1 MKKGVFMHEESLIH
15 KAEKYVRKLYAE
27 TDKDLYYHNLE
38 HTEHTV
44 KAAEEIATY
53 YKLNGDDYSAV
64 LISAWLH
71 DVGYIISGRIDH
83 EEASIK
89 VAKEFLTKEHADAE
103 LIVKIEGCILA
114 TKMPQQPTNLLEEIM
129 CDADLY
135 DLGTEHF
142 KNNNKKVR
150 KEVEILLGK
159 ELSGSEWRMFSLV
172 FLKKQVYKT
181 EYGKKLLQPGLEKN
195 IQSIIEKQAEKDM
208 EGSKKDKEKDKEDKE
223 DKTKEKVNRGVETM
237 FRTTSTNHLRL
248 SEMADNKANIMITVN
263 SIIISVLLTVLFR
276 KLDSDPRF
284 LVPTMLLLF
293 TSLTTIVF
301 SIFVTRPNVTSGV
314 FSKEDI
320 EKKRANLLFF
330 GNFYKM
336 KLEDYEWGIK
346 QVMNDNDFLYGSMT
360 RDIYYLGVVLGKK
373 YKMLRIAYSFFM
385 FGFIIS
391 VLSFVFVVIPV

>member
-1 MKKGVFMHEESLIH
+1 MNEESLIAR
-15 KAEKYVRKLYAE
+15 AEKYVRKVYSE

-38 HTEHTV
+38 HTEHAV
-44 KAAEEIATY
+44 KAAAEIAAY
-53 YKLNGDDYSAV
+53 YKLNTDDYTAILV
-64 LISAWLH
+64 AAWMH
-71 DVGYIISGRIDH
+71 DVGYVISGREEH
-83 EEASIK
+83 EAASIK
-89 VAKEFLTKEHADAE
+89 VAKEFLAGEQVSPEFISKVEN
-103 LIVKIEGCILA
+103 CILA
-114 TKMPQQPTNLLEEIM
+114 TKMPQNPTCLLEEII

-142 KNNNKKVR
+142 KDNNKKVR

-159 ELSGSEWRMFSLV
+159 ELTGSEWRTFSII

-181 EYGKKLLQPGLEKN
+181 AYCRNLLQQGLEKN
-195 IQSIIEKQAEKDM
+195 IQSIVEKQAEKDM
-208 EGSKKDKEKDKEDKE
+208 EDSKKEKHKDKEEKIKEKDKDK
-223 DKTKEKVNRGVETM
+223 DKINRGVETM

-276 KLDSDPRF
+276 KLDTDPRF
-284 LVPTMLLLF
+284 LIPTMLLLF
-293 TSLTTIVF
+293 TSLVTIVF

-346 QVMNDNDFLYGSMT
+346 QVMNDNEFLYGSMT
-360 RDIYYLGVVLGKK
+360 RDIYYLGVVLGRK

-391 VLSFVFVVIPV
+391 VLSFVFVVIPY

>member
-1 MKKGVFMHEESLIH
+1 MSKESLIH
-15 KAEKYVRKLYAE
+15 RAEKYVRNLYSE

-38 HTEHTV
+38 HTEHAV
-44 KAAEEIATY
+44 KAAKEIAMY
-53 YKLNGDDYSAV
+53 YKLNEEDHSV
-64 LISAWLH
+64 VVVSAWLH
-71 DVGYIISGRIDH
+71 DVGYIISGSENH
-83 EEASIK
+83 EEASVK
-89 VAKEFLTKEHADAE
+89 VAKEFLFNEQASSEFIKK
-103 LIVKIEGCILA
+103 VEGCILA
-114 TKMPQQPTNLLEEIM
+114 TKMPQQPTNLLEEII

-142 KNNNKKVR
+142 KKNNKKVR
-150 KEVEILLGK
+150 KELEVFLGK
-159 ELSGSEWRMFSLV
+159 ELTGSEWRTFSLI

-181 EYGKKLLQPGLEKN
+181 EYCKNLLEAGLKKN
-195 IQSIIEKQAEKDM
+195 IQAIIEKQAEKDM
-208 EGSKKDKEKDKEDKE
+208 EDSKHPTEKEDKG
-223 DKTKEKVNRGVETM
+223 KEKEKINRGVETM

-276 KLDSDPRF
+276 KLDTDPRF
-284 LVPTMLLLF
+284 LIPTMLLLF

-301 SIFVTRPNVTSGV
+301 SIFVTRPNVTTGM

-360 RDIYYLGVVLGKK
+360 RDIYHLGVVLGRK

>member
-1 MKKGVFMHEESLIH
+1 MHEESLIH
-15 KAEKYVRKLYAE
+15 KAEKYVRKLYAD
-27 TDKDLYYHNLE
+27 TDKELYYHNLE
-38 HTEHTV
+38 HTEHAV
-44 KAAEEIATY
+44 KAAAEIAAH
-53 YKLNGDDYSAV
+53 YKLHGEDLAV
-64 LISAWLH
+64 VLVAAWLH
-71 DVGYIISGRIDH
+71 DVGYLISGRENH

-89 VAKEFLTKEHADAE
+89 IAKEFLSKEQASAE
-103 LIVKIEGCILA
+103 FISKIEGCIQA
-114 TKMPQQPTNLLEEIM
+114 TKMPQNPTNLLEEII

-135 DLGTEHF
+135 DLGTDHF

-150 KEVEILLGK
+150 KEVEILLNK
-159 ELSGSEWRMFSLV
+159 ELSGSEWRTFSLI
-172 FLKKQVYKT
+172 FLKKQTYKT
-181 EYGKKLLQPGLEKN
+181 DYCKKILQPGLEKN
-195 IQSIIEKQAEKDM
+195 IQAIVEKQAEKDM
-208 EGSKKDKEKDKEDKE
+208 EDSKKETGKEDK
-223 DKTKEKVNRGVETM
+223 DKNKDKEKVNRGVETM

-276 KLDSDPRF
+276 KLDTDPRF
-284 LVPTMLLLF
+284 LIPTMLLLF

-360 RDIYYLGVVLGKK
+360 RDIYHLGVVLGKK

-391 VLSFVFVVIPV
+391 VLSFVFVVIPL

>member
-1 MKKGVFMHEESLIH
+1 MNEESLIY
-15 KAEKYVRKLYAE
+15 KTEKYVRNLYSE

-38 HTEHTV
+38 HTEHAV
-44 KAAEEIATY
+44 KAAQEIAAH
-53 YKLNGDDYSAV
+53 YKLNEEDVAIV

-71 DVGYIISGRIDH
+71 DVGYIISGRADH
-83 EEASIK
+83 EDASIK
-89 VAKEFLTKEHADAE
+89 VAKEFLTKHNSTPEFIAK
-103 LIVKIEGCILA
+103 VEGCILA

-142 KNNNKKVR
+142 KKNNKKVR

-159 ELSGSEWRMFSLV
+159 ELTGSEWRTFSIL

-181 EYGKKLLQPGLEKN
+181 DYCKKNLQPGVEKN
-195 IQSIIEKQAEKDM
+195 IQAIVEKQAEKDM
-208 EGSKKDKEKDKEDKE
+208 EQPKKEADKEEKGKEKD
-223 DKTKEKVNRGVETM
+223 KVNRGVETM

-276 KLDSDPRF
+276 KLDTDPRF
-284 LVPTMLLLF
+284 LIPTMLLLF

-346 QVMNDNDFLYGSMT
+346 QVMNDNDFLYGRMT
-360 RDIYYLGVVLGKK
+360 RDIYYLGVVLGRK

-391 VLSFVFVVIPV
+391 VLSFVFVVIPK

>member
-1 MKKGVFMHEESLIH
+1 MKEESIIQR
-15 KAEKYVRKLYAE
+15 AERYVRKLYAQ

-44 KAAEEIATY
+44 RAAEEIAMH
-53 YKLNGDDYSAV
+53 YKLNENDYSVV
-64 LISAWLH
+64 LVAAWLH
-71 DVGYIISGRIDH
+71 DVGYIISGGVEH
-83 EEASIK
+83 EEASAK
-89 VAKEFLTKEHADAE
+89 VAREFLWAEDADAAFITSVE
-103 LIVKIEGCILA
+103 QCILA
-114 TKMPQQPTNLLEEIM
+114 TKMPQQPKTLLEEIM

-142 KNNNKKVR
+142 KHNNKKVR
-150 KEVEILLGK
+150 KELEILLNK
-159 ELSGSEWRMFSLV
+159 ELTGAEWRTFSLV

-181 EYGKKLLQPGLEKN
+181 DYCRKLLQAGLEKN
-195 IQSIIEKQAEKDM
+195 IQSIENKQAEKNM
-208 EGSKKDKEKDKEDKE
+208 EHPKKEKEDKSK
-223 DKTKEKVNRGVETM
+223 DKFNRGVETM

-276 KLDSDPRF
+276 KLDTDPRF

-293 TSLTTIVF
+293 TSLVTIVF
-301 SIFVTRPNVTSGV
+301 SISVTRPNVTSGT

-336 KLEDYEWGIK
+336 KIEDYEWGIQ
-346 QVMNDNDFLYGSMT
+346 QVMNDPDFLYGSMT
-360 RDIYYLGVVLGKK
+360 RDIYHLGVVLGRK
-373 YKMLRIAYSFFM
+373 YKMLRLAYSFFM

-391 VLSFVFVVIPV
+391 VLSFVVVVMPLK

>member
-1 MKKGVFMHEESLIH
+1 MQEESIIH
-15 KAEKYVRKLYAE
+15 KAEKYVRKLYSQ
-27 TDKDLYYHNLE
+27 TDKDLCYHNLE

-44 KAAEEIATY
+44 KAAEKIAAY
-53 YKLNGDDYSAV
+53 YKLNPHDNSAV
-64 LISAWLH
+64 LVSAWLH
-71 DVGYIISGRIDH
+71 DVGYLISGRENH

-89 VAKEFLTKEHADAE
+89 IAKDFLSDEHATAE
-103 LIVKIEGCILA
+103 FIARVEGCIQA
-114 TKMPQQPTNLLEEIM
+114 TKMPQQPTNLLEEII

-135 DLGTEHF
+135 DLGTDHF
-142 KNNNKKVR
+142 KKNNKMVR
-150 KEVEILLGK
+150 KEVEIMLGK
-159 ELSGSEWRMFSLV
+159 ELSGSEWRTFSLL

-181 EYGKKLLQPGLEKN
+181 EYARKFLQPGLEKN
-195 IQSIIEKQAEKDM
+195 IQSIIEKQAEKNM
-208 EGSKKDKEKDKEDKE
+208 EDTKKE
-223 DKTKEKVNRGVETM
+223 KTKEGEDKSKDKDKVNRGVETM

-276 KLDSDPRF
+276 KLDTDPRF
-284 LVPTMLLLF
+284 LIPTMLLLF
-293 TSLTTIVF
+293 TSLVTIVF

-360 RDIYYLGVVLGKK
+360 RDIYYLGVVLGRK

-391 VLSFVFVVIPV
+391 VLSFVFVVIPIK

>member
-1 MKKGVFMHEESLIH
+1 MKEESIIQR
-15 KAEKYVRKLYAE
+15 AEKYVRKLYAH

-38 HTEHTV
+38 HTEHAAR
-44 KAAEEIATY
+44 AAEEIATH
-53 YKLNGDDYSAV
+53 YKLNENDHSVV
-64 LISAWLH
+64 LVAAWLH
-71 DVGYIISGRIDH
+71 DVGYITSGTVGH
-83 EEASIK
+83 EEVSAK
-89 VAKEFLTKEHADAE
+89 VAREFLQDEGADAAFIASVE
-103 LIVKIEGCILA
+103 QCILA
-114 TKMPQQPTNLLEEIM
+114 TRMPQQPKNLLEEIM

-150 KEVEILLGK
+150 KELEILLNK
-159 ELSGSEWRMFSLV
+159 ELTGAEWRTFSLV
-172 FLKKQVYKT
+172 FLKKQMYKT
-181 EYGKKLLQPGLEKN
+181 DYCRNLLQAGLEKN
-195 IQSIIEKQAEKDM
+195 IQSIEEKQAEKDM
-208 EGSKKDKEKDKEDKE
+208 EHPKKEKEDKSK
-223 DKTKEKVNRGVETM
+223 DKFNRGVETM

-276 KLDSDPRF
+276 KLDTDPRF

-293 TSLTTIVF
+293 TSLVTIVF
-301 SIFVTRPNVTSGV
+301 SISVTRPNVTSGT

-336 KLEDYEWGIK
+336 KIEDYEWGIQ
-346 QVMNDNDFLYGSMT
+346 QVMNDQDFLYGSMT
-360 RDIYYLGVVLGKK
+360 RDIYHLGVVLGRK
-373 YKMLRIAYSFFM
+373 YKMLRLAYSFFM

-391 VLSFVFVVIPV
+391 VLSFVVVVMPIK

>member
-1 MKKGVFMHEESLIH
+1 MKEESIIQR
-15 KAEKYVRKLYAE
+15 AERYVRKLYAQ

-44 KAAEEIATY
+44 RAAEEIAMH
-53 YKLNGDDYSAV
+53 YKLNENDYSVV
-64 LISAWLH
+64 LVAAWLH
-71 DVGYIISGRIDH
+71 DVGYIISGGVEH
-83 EEASIK
+83 EEASAK
-89 VAKEFLTKEHADAE
+89 VAREFLWAEGADAAFITSVE
-103 LIVKIEGCILA
+103 QCILA
-114 TKMPQQPTNLLEEIM
+114 TKMPQQPKTLLEEIM

-142 KNNNKKVR
+142 KHNNKKVR
-150 KEVEILLGK
+150 KELEILLNK
-159 ELSGSEWRMFSLV
+159 ELTGAEWRTFSLV

-181 EYGKKLLQPGLEKN
+181 DYCRKLLQAGLEKN
-195 IQSIIEKQAEKDM
+195 IQSIENKQAEKNM
-208 EGSKKDKEKDKEDKE
+208 EHPKKEKEDKSK
-223 DKTKEKVNRGVETM
+223 DKFNRGVETM

-276 KLDSDPRF
+276 KLDTDPRF

-293 TSLTTIVF
+293 TSLVTIVF
-301 SIFVTRPNVTSGV
+301 SISVTRPNVTSGT

-336 KLEDYEWGIK
+336 KIEDYEWGIQ
-346 QVMNDNDFLYGSMT
+346 QVMNDPDFLYGSMT
-360 RDIYYLGVVLGKK
+360 RDIYHLGVVLGRK
-373 YKMLRIAYSFFM
+373 YKMLRLAYSFFM

-391 VLSFVFVVIPV
+391 VLSFVVVVMPLK

>member
-1 MKKGVFMHEESLIH
+1 MQDESIIKH
-15 KAEKYVRKLYAE
+15 AEKYVRKLYAE
-27 TDKDLYYHNLE
+27 AEKDLYYHNLE

-44 KAAEEIATY
+44 KAAEEIATH
-53 YKLNGDDYSAV
+53 YKLNEEDHTAV
-64 LISAWLH
+64 LVAAWLH
-71 DVGYIISGRIDH
+71 DIGYIISGRDNH
-83 EEASIK
+83 EEASVK
-89 VAKEFLTKEHADAE
+89 AAKELMLKNDVPQR
-103 LIVKIEGCILA
+103 LIDKVEGCILA
-114 TKMPQQPTNLLEEIM
+114 TKMPQNPSNLLEEII

-150 KEVEILLGK
+150 KEVEAFLGK
-159 ELSGSEWRMFSLV
+159 ELTGSEWRTFSLI

-181 EYGKKLLQPGLEKN
+181 AYCKQLLQPGLEKN
-195 IQSIIEKQAEKDM
+195 IQVIVEKQVEKDM
-208 EGSKKDKEKDKEDKE
+208 EIPKKEKNKDDQSKE
-223 DKTKEKVNRGVETM
+223 KEKVNRGVETM

-276 KLDSDPRF
+276 KLDTDPRF
-284 LVPTMLLLF
+284 LIPTMLLLF
-293 TSLTTIVF
+293 TSLVTIIF
-301 SIFVTRPNVTSGV
+301 SIFVTRPNVTSGI

-336 KLEDYEWGIK
+336 KIEDYEWGIQ
-346 QVMNDNDFLYGSMT
+346 QVMKDPEFLYGSMT
-360 RDIYYLGVVLGKK
+360 RDIYHLGVVLGRK

-391 VLSFVFVVIPV
+391 VLSFVFVVVPVK

>member
-1 MKKGVFMHEESLIH
+1 MHEESLIH
-15 KAEKYVRKLYAE
+15 KVEKYVRKLYSD
-27 TDKDLYYHNLE
+27 TDKELYYHNLE
-38 HTEHTV
+38 HTEHAV
-44 KAAEEIATY
+44 KAAEEIAAH
-53 YKLNGDDYSAV
+53 YKLHGEDLTVVIVA
-64 LISAWLH
+64 AWLH
-71 DVGYIISGRIDH
+71 DVGYLISGRENH

-89 VAKEFLTKEHADAE
+89 IAKEFLSKEQASAE
-103 LIVKIEGCILA
+103 FISKVGGCIQA
-114 TKMPQQPTNLLEEIM
+114 TKMPQNPTNLLEEII

-135 DLGTEHF
+135 DLGTDHF

-159 ELSGSEWRMFSLV
+159 ELSGSEWRTFSLI
-172 FLKKQVYKT
+172 FLKKQTYKT
-181 EYGKKLLQPGLEKN
+181 DYCKKLLQPGLDKN
-195 IQSIIEKQAEKDM
+195 IQEIVEKQAEKDM
-208 EGSKKDKEKDKEDKE
+208 ENSKKETSKEDK
-223 DKTKEKVNRGVETM
+223 DKNKDKEKVNRGVETM

-276 KLDSDPRF
+276 KLDTDPRF
-284 LVPTMLLLF
+284 LIPTMLLLF

-301 SIFVTRPNVTSGV
+301 SIFVTRPNVTSGM

-360 RDIYYLGVVLGKK
+360 RDIYHLGVVLGKK

-391 VLSFVFVVIPV
+391 VLSFVFVVIPM

>member
-1 MKKGVFMHEESLIH
+1 MNPESLIH
-15 KAEKYVRKLYAE
+15 LTEKHVRKLYAD
-27 TDKDLYYHNLE
+27 TDKELYYHNLQHIE
-38 HTEHTV
+38 RAV
-44 KAAEEIATY
+44 KAAEKISKHYTISEEDH
-53 YKLNGDDYSAV
+53 LV
-64 LISAWLH
+64 LMLAAWLH
-71 DVGYIISGRIDH
+71 DVGYLFAGRDIH
-83 EEASIK
+83 EEKS
-89 VAKEFLTKEHADAE
+89 AE
-103 LIVKIEGCILA
+103 LAEKFLKEQHVEEKVIDKVKQCILA
-114 TKMPQQPTNLLEEIM
+114 TKMPQKPCTLLEEII

-142 KNNNKKVR
+142 KENNKLVR
-150 KEVEILLGK
+150 KEVEQFLGK
-159 ELSGSEWRMFSLV
+159 ELTGSDWRRFSLE
-172 FLKKQVYKT
+172 FLKQQSFKT
-181 EYGKKLLQPGLEKN
+181 EYGRTHLQQGLQNN
-195 IQSIIEKQAEKDM
+195 IKAIEEKQAQKDAEKKQSEHLDQTM
-208 EGSKKDKEKDKEDKE
+208 EHSEKEEKHKDKD
-223 DKTKEKVNRGVETM
+223 KVNRGVETM

-276 KLDSDPRF
+276 KLENDPRF
-284 LVPTMLLLF
+284 LIPSMLLLF

-320 EKKRANLLFF
+320 HNKRANLLFF

-336 KLEDYEWGIK
+336 KIEDYEWGIQ

-360 RDIYYLGVVLGKK
+360 RDIYHLGVVLGKK

-391 VLSFVFVVIPV
+391 VLSFVFVVVPFK

>member
-1 MKKGVFMHEESLIH
+1 MNKESLIH
-15 KAEKYVRKLYAE
+15 QAEKYVRKLYSD
-27 TDKDLYYHNLE
+27 TDKDLCYHNLE

-44 KAAEEIATY
+44 KAAEEIAAY
-53 YKLNGDDYSAV
+53 YKLNADDHSAV
-64 LISAWLH
+64 LVSAWLH
-71 DVGYIISGRIDH
+71 DVGYLISGRENH

-89 VAKEFLTKEHADAE
+89 VAKDFLSKENATTEFISK
-103 LIVKIEGCILA
+103 VEGCILA

-135 DLGTEHF
+135 DLGTDHF
-142 KNNNKKVR
+142 KKNNKMVR
-150 KEVEILLGK
+150 KEVEIMLGK
-159 ELSGSEWRMFSLV
+159 ELTGSEWRTFSLL

-181 EYGKKLLQPGLEKN
+181 DYGKKILQPGLEKN

-208 EGSKKDKEKDKEDKE
+208 EDSKKSTSMGKEDKE
-223 DKTKEKVNRGVETM
+223 DKTKDKVNRGVETM

-276 KLDSDPRF
+276 KLDTDPRF
-284 LVPTMLLLF
+284 LIPTMLLLF

-346 QVMNDNDFLYGSMT
+346 QVMNDNEFLYGSMT
-360 RDIYYLGVVLGKK
+360 RDIYYLGVVLGRK

-391 VLSFVFVVIPV
+391 VLSFVFVVIPM

>member
-1 MKKGVFMHEESLIH
+1 MNSESLINLTG
-15 KAEKYVRKLYAE
+15 AYVRKLYAD
-27 TDKDLYYHNLE
+27 TDKELYYHNFE
-38 HTEHTV
+38 HAEHAV
-44 KAAEEIATY
+44 KAAEKIATH
-53 YKLNGDDYSAV
+53 YKLNDEDYLVV
-64 LISAWLH
+64 LLAAWLH
-71 DVGYIISGRIDH
+71 DVGYLVVGRLNH
-83 EEASIK
+83 EEHSASMAEKFLIEQHTSPEIIAK
-89 VAKEFLTKEHADAE
+89 VKQ
-103 LIVKIEGCILA
+103 CILA
-114 TKMPQQPTNLLEEIM
+114 TKMPQEPKNLLEEII

-159 ELSGSEWRMFSLV
+159 ELTGAEWRAHSLA

-181 EYGKKLLQPGLEKN
+181 DYCRKHLQEGLQNN
-195 IQSIIEKQAEKDM
+195 IKAIEEKQAEKDKDM
-208 EGSKKDKEKDKEDKE
+208 EETKKDFPKEEKIKNKDKN
-223 DKTKEKVNRGVETM
+223 KTERGVETM

-276 KLDSDPRF
+276 KLDTDPRF
-284 LVPTMLLLF
+284 LIPTMLLLF

-301 SIFVTRPNVTSGV
+301 SIFVTRPNVTTGV

-320 EKKRANLLFF
+320 DKKRANLLFF

-336 KLEDYEWGIK
+336 KIEDYEWGIQ
-346 QVMNDNDFLYGSMT
+346 QVMKDPDFLYGSMT
-360 RDIYYLGVVLGKK
+360 RDIYHLGVVLGKK

-385 FGFIIS
+385 FGFIVS
-391 VLSFVFVVIPV
+391 VLSFVFVVVPK

>member
-1 MKKGVFMHEESLIH
+1 MNKESLIH
-15 KAEKYVRKLYAE
+15 LTEKYVRKLYAD
-27 TDKDLYYHNLE
+27 TDKELYYHNLA
-38 HTEHTV
+38 HTERAV
-44 KAAEEIATY
+44 KATE
-53 YKLNGDDYSAV
+53 K
-64 LISAWLH
+64 ISAHYAINEEDKLIVMLAVWFH
-71 DVGYIISGRIDH
+71 DVGYLFSGRDGHEKKSVELAESFLRQQNID
-83 EEASIK
+83 EEI
-89 VAKEFLTKEHADAE
+89 
-103 LIVKIEGCILA
+103 IVKIKYCILA
-114 TKMPQQPTNLLEEIM
+114 TQMPQQPRTLLEEII

-142 KNNNKKVR
+142 KENNKLVR
-150 KEVEILLGK
+150 KEVEQMFGK
-159 ELSGSEWRMFSLV
+159 ELTGAEWRRFSLE
-172 FLKKQVYKT
+172 FLKKQTFKT
-181 EYGKKLLQPGLEKN
+181 EYGRTHLQEGLQNN
-195 IQSIIEKQAEKDM
+195 IKAIEEKQAQKDSDKKDM
-208 EGSKKDKEKDKEDKE
+208 ENIEKEEKHKDKDKDKD
-223 DKTKEKVNRGVETM
+223 KVNRGVETM

-276 KLDSDPRF
+276 KLENDPRF
-284 LVPTMLLLF
+284 LIPSMLLLF

-320 EKKRANLLFF
+320 HNKRANLLFF

-336 KLEDYEWGIK
+336 KIEDYEWGIQ

-360 RDIYYLGVVLGKK
+360 RDIYHLGVVLGKK

-391 VLSFVFVVIPV
+391 VLSFVFVVIPMGQ

>member
-1 MKKGVFMHEESLIH
+1 MQDESIV
-15 KAEKYVRKLYAE
+15 KRAETYVRKLYSE

-44 KAAEEIATY
+44 KAADEIALY
-53 YKLNGDDYSAV
+53 YKLNEEDHSALLV
-64 LISAWLH
+64 AAWLH
-71 DVGYIISGRIDH
+71 DVGYIISGRDNH
-83 EEASIK
+83 EEASVR
-89 VAKEFLTKEHADAE
+89 VAKELLLKNSAGQNFIDKVER
-103 LIVKIEGCILA
+103 CILA
-114 TKMPQQPTNLLEEIM
+114 TRMPQNPANLIEEII

-150 KEVEILLGK
+150 KEVEVLLGK
-159 ELSGSEWRMFSLV
+159 ELTGSEWRTFSLI
-172 FLKKQVYKT
+172 FLTKQVYKT
-181 EYGKKLLQPGLEKN
+181 DYCKKMLQSGLQKN
-195 IQSIIEKQAEKDM
+195 IQDIIEKQAEKNM
-208 EGSKKDKEKDKEDKE
+208 ENPKKEKEDNNKE
-223 DKTKEKVNRGVETM
+223 KEKVNRGVETM

-276 KLDSDPRF
+276 KLDTDPRF
-284 LVPTMLLLF
+284 LIPTMLLLF
-293 TSLTTIVF
+293 TSLVTIIF
-301 SIFVTRPNVTSGV
+301 SIFVTRPNVTSGI

-320 EKKRANLLFF
+320 ENKRANLLFF

-336 KLEDYEWGIK
+336 KIEDYEWGIQ
-346 QVMNDNDFLYGSMT
+346 QVMKDPEFLYGSMT
-360 RDIYYLGVVLGKK
+360 RDIYHLGVVLGRK

-391 VLSFVFVVIPV
+391 VLSFVFVVIPVK

>member
-1 MKKGVFMHEESLIH
+1 MKEESIIQR
-15 KAEKYVRKLYAE
+15 AEKYVRKLYAH

-38 HTEHTV
+38 HTEHTAR
-44 KAAEEIATY
+44 AAEEIAIH
-53 YKLNGDDYSAV
+53 YKLNENDHSVV
-64 LISAWLH
+64 LVAAWLH
-71 DVGYIISGRIDH
+71 DVGYITSGTVNH
-83 EEASIK
+83 EEASVK
-89 VAKEFLTKEHADAE
+89 VAKDFLQAEGADAAFIARVE
-103 LIVKIEGCILA
+103 QCILA
-114 TKMPQQPTNLLEEIM
+114 TKMPQQPKNLLEEIM

-142 KNNNKKVR
+142 KHNNKKVR
-150 KEVEILLGK
+150 KELEILLNK
-159 ELSGSEWRMFSLV
+159 ELTGAEWRTFSLV

-181 EYGKKLLQPGLEKN
+181 DYCKKLLQAGLEKN
-195 IQSIIEKQAEKDM
+195 IQSIEDKQAEKDM
-208 EGSKKDKEKDKEDKE
+208 ENPKKEKEDKSK
-223 DKTKEKVNRGVETM
+223 DKFNRGVETM

-276 KLDSDPRF
+276 KLDTDPRF

-293 TSLTTIVF
+293 TSLVTIVF
-301 SIFVTRPNVTSGV
+301 SISVTRPNVTSGT

-336 KLEDYEWGIK
+336 KIEDYEWGIQ
-346 QVMNDNDFLYGSMT
+346 QVMNDPDFLYGSMT
-360 RDIYYLGVVLGKK
+360 RDIYHLGVVLGRK
-373 YKMLRIAYSFFM
+373 YKMLRLAYSFFM

-391 VLSFVFVVIPV
+391 VLSFVVVVMPLK